1 MNHQTFN
8 KKSYGFLLYCTF
20 QGLHSLFLS
29 AFIPYNIELL
39 SILLQK
45 YNPVATKTDIGGE
58 KMKKEDQTT
67 VEIQYAYC
75 MKFFERLKKKSL
87 HKQKYRRISVCKLTA
102 QQWDDERTTADG
114 RLHNS

>member
-1 MNHQTFN
+1 MDS
-8 KKSYGFLLYCTF
+8 SYIVLFRDSTPSF
-20 QGLHSLFLS
+20 FLHSYLN
-29 AFIPYNIELL
+29 NIELL

-75 MKFFERLKKKSL
+75 MKFFESLKKKSL